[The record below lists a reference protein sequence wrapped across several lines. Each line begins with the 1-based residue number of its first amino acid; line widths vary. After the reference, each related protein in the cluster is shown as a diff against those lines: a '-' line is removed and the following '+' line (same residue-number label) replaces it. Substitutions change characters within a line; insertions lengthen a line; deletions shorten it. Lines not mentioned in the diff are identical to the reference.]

1 MTDWFPATRALIRRK
16 FGPHLPPHPGQAVL
30 GAAVCAL
37 MAFFVFGVGWLG
49 VQAVSATWRGLLFV
63 AASVEK
69 QVVELRMSPEQP
81 AAPEKNEE
89 TPQSAPNPP
98 LPPPALP
105 PQQPERQALPP
116 DNLPDR
122 TVVTAG
128 AEVPEA
134 FHGTTRPDY
143 LPFYEGRNASLAD
156 GVRQADYAVVQTLAR
171 LGIDRSRA
179 DPLSCALYRA
189 PSGERYFFQRIRIY
203 TGSTAEEFAKVL
215 EENLEVWAERST
227 ARLDGDGVLRLTVDG
242 HPTHEVFFSV
252 VGTVMVPPPPPGQPR
267 LTIVIDDMGNA
278 MGPVHELL
286 DLDLPI
292 TFSVMPRAPHA
303 AETAKAAHA
312 AGQEVLIHQPMEP
325 RQAPYVSAGPDSL
338 SVSMGPPEIQRILR
352 ANIAR
357 VPYAVGMNNHMG
369 SRLTADPAACRLVAQ
384 EASAAGLFILD
395 SLTHPDSVLQI
406 EAAGQGVEA
415 LRRDLFLDD
424 GATLR
429 ASVLRNLKEAEHLA
443 KQRGQAVV
451 IGHPRP
457 ETLAALQAWAR
468 DRDSSVAVVPL
479 RYQKALQP

>member
-1 MTDWFPATRALIRRK
+1 M
-16 FGPHLPPHPGQAVL
+16 
-30 GAAVCAL
+30 
-37 MAFFVFGVGWLG
+37 
-49 VQAVSATWRGLLFV
+49 QAVSATWHGLLFV
-63 AASVEK
+63 ATSVEK
-69 QVVELRMSPEQP
+69 QVVELQMSPEPPSEKKEAPQP
-81 AAPEKNEE
+81 VPE
-89 TPQSAPNPP
+89 
-98 LPPPALP
+98 PALP
-105 PQQPERQALPP
+105 IPALSPQLPDRQTPPP
-116 DNLPDR
+116 DELPAR
-122 TVVTAG
+122 TVVTAET
-128 AEVPEA
+128 AVPEA
-134 FHGTTRPDY
+134 FRETTRPDY

-179 DPLSCALYRA
+179 DPISCALYRA

-203 TGSTAEEFAKVL
+203 TRSTAEEFAKVL
-215 EENLEVWAERST
+215 GENLEVWAERST
-227 ARLDGDGVLRLTVDG
+227 ARLDGDGVVRLTVDG
-242 HPTHEVFFSV
+242 HPTHELFFSV
-252 VGTVMVPPPPPGQPR
+252 VRTVMVPPPPPGQPR

-292 TFSVMPRAPHA
+292 TFSVMPRTLHA

-338 SVSMGPPEIQRILR
+338 SVSMGPTEIRRVLR

-369 SRLTADPAACRLVAQ
+369 SRLTADAAACRLVAQ

-395 SLTHPDSVLQI
+395 SITHPDSVLQI

-424 GATLR
+424 GPALR
-429 ASVLRNLKEAEHLA
+429 AGVLRNLKEAERLA

-468 DRDSSVAVVPL
+468 DRDGSVAVVPL
-479 RYQKALQP
+479 RYQNALQP